1 MAPDASSALALIQ
14 KLNDLGIEGQAPG
27 IKSSIELAQNY
38 LSDSRYATHDA
49 RIDSLVRW
57 ESSKS
62 FGTGFATGV
71 GGLLVLPVTVPTAIG
86 AAWIVQARMVGAI
99 AHMRGYDLE
108 DDRVRTLAFAA
119 IAGDATAK
127 EAFKR
132 VGTDLATRASK
143 QAVNRVSGRALIE
156 INKKVGFR
164 LLTKA
169 GTTGVV
175 NLSKAIPFVGGVV
188 GGTVDGA
195 STRIVGR
202 IAKQTFVARPD
213 DGLGVF
219 APLAA

>member
-1 MAPDASSALALIQ
+1 MTPDASSALALIQ

-27 IKSSIELAQNY
+27 MKSSVELARDY

-62 FGTGFATGV
+62 FTTGFATGL
-71 GGLLVLPVTVPTAIG
+71 GGLIVLPVTVPAAIG

-119 IAGDATAK
+119 IAGDATAM
-127 EAFKR
+127 EAVKR
-132 VGTDLATRASK
+132 IGTDLATRASK
-143 QAVNRVSGRALIE
+143 QAVQRVSGRALIE

-169 GTTGVV
+169 GTTGVI
-175 NLSKAIPFVGGVV
+175 NLSKAIPIVGGIV

-195 STRIVGR
+195 ATRIVGR
-202 IAKQTFVARPD
+202 IAKETFAARPD
-213 DGLGVF
+213 DGMGAF
-219 APLAA
+219 ARVAA